1 MKKIYFWPMMLFSA
15 LCMPSCY
22 FGGVADSSHLI
33 VSASETE
40 LKDNRGKRDSNKG
53 GDCEEDNGCEDVCE
67 DVYNDEDEE
76 ENEGKVE
83 TCIKLRYKIAI
94 QFEDIM
100 DILEEPYDSNLENID
115 EKAFTE
121 FLDVS
126 VQPWVTAIKKVGG
139 SNEVKALLSWIAKE
153 SGISRAIEEAYKNY
167 EIDFDKYEGLIE
179 LFEELENTGNQ
190 CAGFCKAVA
199 EASIVGTSKSFWD
212 IVGESGNS
220 SAQKIVCDIHKQKC
234 EGVQVRPGECAD
246 TLGDACS
253 SLF

>member
-53 GDCEEDNGCEDVCE
+53 GDCEEDSGCEDVCE
-67 DVYNDEDEE
+67 EVYNDEDEE

-94 QFEDIM
+94 QFEDIL

-126 VQPWVTAIKKVGG
+126 VQPWVTAVKKVGG

-167 EIDFDKYEGLIE
+167 EINFDKYEGVIE
-179 LFEELENTGNQ
+179 LFEELENSGNP
-190 CAGFCKAVA
+190 CSRFCKAID
-199 EASIVGTSKSFWD
+199 ETSIVGTSKSFWD
-212 IVGESGNS
+212 VAGESGNS
-220 SAQKIVCDIHKQKC
+220 SAQDIACNILTQKC
-234 EGVQVRPGECAD
+234 NEEPERLQGCTDSLVD
-246 TLGDACS
+246 TC